1 VSRRGISFFL
11 LLPLLLPA
19 IGCSVNP
26 VTGKSELAWISE
38 EKEISLGEQMYVPMQ
53 QMQGGQYD
61 IDPELTDYVQGVAA
75 RLAAVSDRPLP
86 YEFVV
91 LNSSVPN
98 AWALPGGKIAIN
110 RGLLTELESE
120 AELAAVLAHEIVHA
134 AARHSAKAQERATW
148 LQLGTI
154 TAAVAAGG
162 SRYGNQAIGAA
173 NLGAQLVSQQY
184 GQGAEL
190 ESDKYGMKY
199 MSLAGYD
206 PQGAVNL
213 QQTFVRL
220 SEDRQPDWLS
230 GLFASHPPS
239 QARVDANIATAATL
253 PAGGELGVE
262 RFRAV
267 MEKTMAA
274 RPAYDA
280 YDDGRKALGED
291 DIDLA
296 LSKAE
301 EAIGLLPEE
310 ANFYA
315 LRGDARIEQ
324 EQYEK
329 AVTNFDSSIR
339 RRDDYFYYYMQRGRL
354 YEELGNDDSAVDDLE
369 KSIEL
374 LPNGLA
380 YFSLGNIAAKQGQTA
395 IAIEHYQK
403 VAGGDGELAQA
414 AQAALVQLDISN
426 NPGKYLQFRCDPDSS
441 GELIVS
447 VMNNTQVPVTG
458 VRFVIDYTDNVGRPR
473 RIERQISRPLAA
485 QEIVRVGTGLAPYS
499 SGGDCPVRITAARI
513 AE

>member
-1 VSRRGISFFL
+1 MNRRIRIVL
-11 LLPLLLPA
+11 LLPLLLLA
-19 IGCSVNP
+19 AGCSVNP
-26 VTGKSELAWISE
+26 VTGKSELSWIGE
-38 EKEISLGEQMYVPMQ
+38 EQEITLGEQMYVPMQ

-61 IDPELTDYVQGVAA
+61 VDPELTEYVDGVAA
-75 RLAAVSDRPLP
+75 RLAAVSDRQLP

-110 RGLLTELESE
+110 RGLMTELQSE
-120 AELAAVLAHEIVHA
+120 AELAAVLGHEIVHA

-162 SRYGNQAIGAA
+162 SRYGNQAVGAA
-173 NLGAQLVSQQY
+173 NLGAQLVSQTY
-184 GQGAEL
+184 GRGAEL
-190 ESDKYGMKY
+190 ESDEYGMKY
-199 MSLAGYD
+199 MSLADYD
-206 PQGAVNL
+206 PQGAITL
-213 QQTFVRL
+213 QKTFVRL
-220 SEDRQPDWLS
+220 SEGKQQDWLN

-262 RFRAV
+262 RYRAA
-267 MEKTMAA
+267 MAETMASK
-274 RPAYDA
+274 PAYEA
-280 YDDGRKALGED
+280 YDEGRKALGED
-291 DIDLA
+291 NVELA
-296 LSKAE
+296 LNKAE

-315 LRGDARIEQ
+315 LRGDARIAD

-329 AVTNFDSSIR
+329 ALTNFDSALR

-354 YEELGNDDSAVDDLE
+354 HEELGNDDAAVSDLE
-369 KSIEL
+369 RSIEL

-380 YFSLGNIAAKQGQTA
+380 YFSLGNIAAKQGQAAT
-395 IAIEHYQK
+395 AIEHYEK

-414 AQAALVQLDISN
+414 AQAALVKLDLAN

-447 VMNNTQVPVTG
+447 VKNNTPLAVTG
-458 VRFVIDYTDNVGRPR
+458 VRLVIEYTDSAGRPR
-473 RIERQISRPLAA
+473 RIERQIERPLAA
-485 QEIVRVGTGLAPYS
+485 QEIVRVGTALAPYA
-499 SGGDCPVRITAARI
+499 SGSTCPVRFTAARV